1 MPYCV
6 MPQHRPAQ
14 YSGHFGTPVLSP
26 DTGSSYHNSPIS
38 GMHPSPFVGPMTP
51 HLSAPVQAH
60 QPSVSIHGSYM
71 PELSSGRNGLG
82 LYDGDGKG
90 FALGTNGSY
99 GYPSASGQAQ
109 HPSYQQAHPYYRH
122 PNSAVPYFMGS
133 PAVNGNV
140 NASAYAVPQ
149 APPQHPT
156 SLPAFAPADN
166 SHDQSSLG
174 STDYSTDHNR
184 QPSIETVA
192 SSAAPSSGRGSLGL
206 DIKVEDISSPRSLR
220 HADRGRVE
228 SSGTS
233 HNSSGRASPS
243 LMTMGIA
250 SSLPGRFSVRV
261 SASPSAATD
270 SLPSSP
276 AGSTSVLR
284 VRSSS
289 SEGYLP
295 LSTSSPKGSKSALLV
310 SAVLRQQNWKRGLLT
325 PFLGDDAE

>member
-1 MPYCV
+1 ML
-6 MPQHRPAQ
+6 QHGPAQ
-14 YSGHFGTPVLSP
+14 DNGQSGTPVLSP
-26 DTGSSYHNSPIS
+26 DTGSSYNNSPMS
-38 GMHPSPFVGPMTP
+38 GMHPSPFPGPMTP
-51 HLSAPVQAH
+51 NFSAPMHAP
-60 QPSVSIHGSYM
+60 QPSVTLHGSYA
-71 PELSSGRNGLG
+71 PELSSSMTGLG
-82 LYDGDGKG
+82 LYDANGKS

-99 GYPSASGQAQ
+99 GYSNASGQVQ

-122 PNSAVPYFMGS
+122 PNSAVPYLVGS

-140 NASAYAVPQ
+140 NTSAYAIPHP
-149 APPQHPT
+149 PPQHST
-156 SLPAFAPADN
+156 SVPAFVPADN

-192 SSAAPSSGRGSLGL
+192 SSAAPSIRRGSLGL

-220 HADRGRVE
+220 HAARGRVE

-233 HNSSGRASPS
+233 HNSSGRASPNS
-243 LMTMGIA
+243 TMNGMA
-250 SSLPGRFSVRV
+250 SSLPGRFSARV

-295 LSTSSPKGSKSALLV
+295 LSTSSPIGSKSALLV
-310 SAVLRQQNWKRGLLT
+310 SVMLW
-325 PFLGDDAE
+325 